1 MHNKITLSIAI
12 TSIITLNSGMAFA
25 GAPSADPV
33 KPAAT
38 EQHGGKCAA
47 GKCGSGKQFEKQE
60 ITGCQKGKLIRSRDG
75 KCGTS
80 ACKIDGAAPGT
91 TSPQSKITGGVCGQ

>member
-1 MHNKITLSIAI
+1 MHNKITLSIAM
-12 TSIITLNSGMAFA
+12 TSMITLSSGMAFA
-25 GAPSADPV
+25 EMPSKAST

-47 GKCGSGKQFEKQE
+47 GKCGSEKTFEKKE
-60 ITGCQKGKLIRSRDG
+60 IQGCQNGKLIRSRDG

-80 ACKIDGAAPGT
+80 ACKIDVPQT
-91 TSPQSKITGGVCGQ
+91 KSPQSKITDGVCGQ